1 MPHVLTDYPEYVTM
15 TRGWLIPNTPIPAK
29 PQRVSMTKGNPLL
42 DIP

>member
-29 PQRVSMTKGNPLL
+29 PHREYQ
-42 DIP
+42 